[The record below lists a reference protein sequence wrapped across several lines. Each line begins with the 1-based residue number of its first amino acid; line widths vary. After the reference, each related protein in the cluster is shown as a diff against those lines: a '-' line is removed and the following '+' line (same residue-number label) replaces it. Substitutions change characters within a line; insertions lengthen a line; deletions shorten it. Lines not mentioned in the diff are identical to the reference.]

1 MRAEVRDRR
10 GPCVY
15 CGGAIDYD
23 GDPNAPRSFT
33 VAHRLP
39 VATHPDLA
47 EDWSNIAGAAHRA
60 CNSSV
65 GAHAAPEL
73 AVGLASEDA

>member
-1 MRAEVRDRR
+1 MRAAVRARR

-23 GDPNAPRSFT
+23 GPTNAPRSFT
-33 VAHRLP
+33 VAHRQA
-39 VATHPDLA
+39 VATHPELA
-47 EDWSNIAGAAHRA
+47 EEWSNVLGAAHRA

-65 GAHAAPEL
+65 GTAEAPDLE
-73 AVGLASEDA
+73 VGLASEEA